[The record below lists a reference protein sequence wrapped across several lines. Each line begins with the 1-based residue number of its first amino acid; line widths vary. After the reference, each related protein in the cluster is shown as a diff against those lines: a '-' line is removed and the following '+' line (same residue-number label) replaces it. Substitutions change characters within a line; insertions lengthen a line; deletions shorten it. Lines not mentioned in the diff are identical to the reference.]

1 MVDGEGQKDLDLEDG
16 ATALEIRTYGEDK
29 EIVPEGEHS
38 NHFYVI
44 LSGNVKIL
52 RHSRQLAMLGERDV
66 FGLESCFLNRPSSV
80 SARSVDSTRIALYAK
95 DAIEFILYE
104 RPQMSRGILASLLS
118 QLTQTIQAVGLEN
131 SESKTQNIDMRFYGD
146 KEVIIQEGARETD
159 IFKLVSAEQGLVV
172 LKGGKEVGYISSPG
186 EFFGEMAS
194 VLKEARSATI
204 ISKGNSVVQVYSG
217 EDIQDMIEEHPEIAK
232 KIIANLA
239 KRLSQATKKIS
250 KLQKELEGSSDGEPI
265 RQE

>member
-1 MVDGEGQKDLDLEDG
+1 VVDGEGQKDFDLEDG
-16 ATALEIRTYGEDK
+16 ATALEIRTYGDDK
-29 EIVPEGEHS
+29 EIVSEGEHS
-38 NHFYVI
+38 NHFYVV

-52 RHSRQLAMLGERDV
+52 RHSRQLAILGERDI

-80 SARSVDSTRIALYAK
+80 SARSLDSTRIALYDR

-104 RPQMSRGILASLLS
+104 RPQMSKGILVSLLG
-118 QLTQTIQAVGLEN
+118 QLTQTSQAVTLED

-146 KEVIIQEGARETD
+146 NEVIIQEGARETD
-159 IFKLVSAEQGLVV
+159 IFKLISAEQGLVV
-172 LKGGKEVGYISSPG
+172 LKGGKEVGHISNPG

-217 EDIQDMIEEHPEIAK
+217 DDIQDMIEEHPEIAK
-232 KIIANLA
+232 RIIVNLA
-239 KRLSQATKKIS
+239 KRLSLATKRIIN
-250 KLQKELEGSSDGEPI
+250 LQKELEGSSGGE
-265 RQE
+265 QVQ

>member
-1 MVDGEGQKDLDLEDG
+1 VVDGEGQKDFDLEDG
-16 ATALEIRTYGEDK
+16 ATALEIRTYGDDK
-29 EIVPEGEHS
+29 EIVSEGEHG
-38 NHFYVI
+38 NHFYVV

-52 RHSRQLAMLGERDV
+52 RHNRQLAILGERDI

-80 SARSVDSTRIALYAK
+80 SARSVDSTRIALYDR

-104 RPQMSRGILASLLS
+104 RPQMSKGILVSLLG
-118 QLTQTIQAVGLEN
+118 QLTQTIQAVTLED

-146 KEVIIQEGARETD
+146 NEVIIQEGARETD
-159 IFKLVSAEQGLVV
+159 IFKLISAEQGLVV
-172 LKGGKEVGYISSPG
+172 LKGGKEVGHISNPG

-217 EDIQDMIEEHPEIAK
+217 DDIQDMIEEHPEIAK
-232 KIIANLA
+232 RIIANLA
-239 KRLSQATKKIS
+239 KRLSLATKRIIN
-250 KLQKELEGSSDGEPI
+250 LQKELEGSSGGE
-265 RQE
+265 QVQ